1 MIESSPQRIR
11 FVAHHRFVG
20 DLFSEDSLTIAL
32 HEGLDAGDP
41 VLVDAGADT
50 AGFRGKLASAFD
62 CSDGLG
68 I

>member
-1 MIESSPQRIR
+1 VIESSPQRLR
-11 FVAHHRFVG
+11 FVAHNRFAG

-32 HEGLDAGDP
+32 HERLDAGDA
-41 VLVDAGADT
+41 VLVDTGSDT
-50 AGFRGKLASAFD
+50 SGFRGKLASAFD